1 MAVWEK
7 QPEWV
12 KGGEHV
18 EHVIHV
24 PDVGPGERVL
34 IWSSRRITRRRN
46 AEEKA
51 ALGRGASIPF
61 RYQLKPA
68 QEPKRHRLLGSYAAL
83 RRRKSRLRQEYKGG
97 RHIAE
102 DLRA

>member
-1 MAVWEK
+1 MTRNSK
-7 QPEWV
+7 
-12 KGGEHV
+12 KSGGNANKNSTY
-18 EHVIHV
+18 
-24 PDVGPGERVL
+24 GENDPP
-34 IWSSRRITRRRN
+34 RRITRRRN